1 MQFLARLRAKNCI
14 KIRFW
19 CLRQSIF
26 RIRLSKCFFLDRPKE
41 IFRIDTKKD
50 SILLETFLEWLG

>member
-1 MQFLARLRAKNCI
+1 MQLLARKRANNCI

-26 RIRLSKCFFLDRPKE
+26 RIRLSKCFFLDSLKE
-41 IFRIDTKKD
+41 IF
-50 SILLETFLEWLG
+50 FG